1 MSSDSPLVQIDLS
14 PEYKRNLRDLSKRY
28 RSIRFD
34 TQNVLEQIQAGNF
47 VGDRLVG
54 LGEEY
59 VVIKVR

>member
-47 VGDRLVG
+47 VGDRDFWSN
-54 LGEEY
+54 
-59 VVIKVR
+59 